1 MHCMLIT
8 LEPQWTE
15 CEHNESGSSNCEDN
29 TTFILTLKE
38 QRDVS
43 EPETCTVSG
52 NQWELTS
59 PIRCVLLR
67 LKLQISMCNFPRITK
82 TDSCILLEAKMCTT
96 QWRTTICTKCK
107 LRQWGGVFE
116 PLQMNW
122 HYREDF
128 NAFTMVSA
136 AWTVSLFAN
145 ALKQWFDS
153 FIYSYSSGVE

>member
-8 LEPQWTE
+8 LELQWTE
-15 CEHNESGSSNCEDN
+15 CEHNESDSLNCEDN

-67 LKLQISMCNFPRITK
+67 LKLQISMCSF
-82 TDSCILLEAKMCTT
+82 LLEAKMCTT
-96 QWRTTICTKCK
+96 QWRTTICTNCRI
-107 LRQWGGVFE
+107 RQWEGFE

-136 AWTVSLFAN
+136 AWTISLFAN
-145 ALKQWFDS
+145 ALRQWFDS
-153 FIYSYSSGVE
+153 TFIYSYSSGVE

>member
-8 LEPQWTE
+8 LETQWTE

-52 NQWELTS
+52 SQWELTS

-67 LKLQISMCNFPRITK
+67 LKLHISMCNFLRITK
-82 TDSCILLEAKMCTT
+82 TDSCILIEAKMCTN
-96 QWRTTICTKCK
+96 CK
-107 LRQWGGVFE
+107 LRRWEGLEFLSLYRWTDKILVHSPWLVLHGQFLSLLMHWGSG
-116 PLQMNW
+116 LT
-122 HYREDF
+122 HS
-128 NAFTMVSA
+128 FTLIVLE
-136 AWTVSLFAN
+136 WNNKTN
-145 ALKQWFDS
+145 
-153 FIYSYSSGVE
+153 